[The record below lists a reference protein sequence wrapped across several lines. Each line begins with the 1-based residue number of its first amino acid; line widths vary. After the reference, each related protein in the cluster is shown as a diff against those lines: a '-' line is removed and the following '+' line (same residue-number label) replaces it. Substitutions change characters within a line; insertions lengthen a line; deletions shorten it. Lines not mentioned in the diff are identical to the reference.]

1 MSQLSTLLR
10 SFFFLICLLSIGASV
25 LWAQQDIVKDF
36 RHHYIDS
43 DPERPFAATFLG
55 VPMMQNPADM
65 WMFQEIITEIQPDII
80 IECGTAY
87 GGGTVYLAT
96 MLEQVNPNGKVITI
110 DLSPGL
116 EGSVSR
122 LKNRPGLYRRLQQL
136 LDDRIEI
143 ITSNSLDPALI
154 AKLRKRIQGKKV
166 LITLD
171 SCHNYEHVLN
181 EIKAYGKM
189 VSKGSYL
196 IVQDTIIDEKEEY
209 IDKYGGCPGYDQ
221 RGGPGRA
228 VAEYVATND
237 DFVVD
242 DCGEKYLLTFYPGG
256 YLKKVK

>member
-1 MSQLSTLLR
+1 MNLR
-10 SFFFLICLLSIGASV
+10 FFSSIWISVLIGSSCLLPSS
-25 LWAQQDIVKDF
+25 LSAQTDIVRDF
-36 RHHYIDS
+36 RHYYIDS
-43 DPERPFAATFLG
+43 DPQRPFAATFLG

-65 WMFQEIITEIQPDII
+65 WMFQEIITEIQPDLI

-96 MLEQVNPNGKVITI
+96 MLQQVNPAGKVITI

-116 EGSVSR
+116 EGSISR
-122 LKNRPGLYRRLQQL
+122 LKDRPTLYNRVQSIFQST
-136 LDDRIEI
+136 IEV
-143 ITSNSLDPALI
+143 ITGNTLDPAIL
-154 AKLRKRIQGKKV
+154 AQLRKRIQGKKV

-171 SCHNYEHVLN
+171 SCHNYEHVLR
-181 EIKAYGKM
+181 EMLAYGKM

-196 IVQDTIIDEKEEY
+196 IVQDTVIDEKEEY
-209 IDKYGGCPGYDQ
+209 IDRYGDCPGYEQ

-228 VAEYVATND
+228 VAEYLATYD
-237 DFVVD
+237 DFVTD